1 MLAKLFAAVLAAL
14 LLAGSALP
22 ATQAPDN
29 VTQPPAAAETLL
41 LTQAEAEAIALTHA
55 GVTAGDV
62 TALRSHYDVDDGIPQ
77 WDVDF
82 RVGDWEYDYSI
93 HAETGAV
100 LEWDK
105 DYEPV
110 KAVGKP
116 VETQPAE
123 TQPAEAKPA
132 AQITQA
138 QAKAIAL
145 EKAGLA
151 EDQARKLEIE
161 LDREK
166 GILIYEVEFQSGAYE
181 YDFDINA
188 ATGEIIRWH
197 KEIDD

>member
-1 MLAKLFAAVLAAL
+1 MLAKFIAAVLAAL
-14 LLAGSALP
+14 LLAGSSLP

-29 VTQPPAAAETLL
+29 VTQPPAAETLL

-55 GVTAGDV
+55 GVTAGDI

-110 KAVGKP
+110 KTTEKP
-116 VETQPAE
+116 VETQPAQ
-123 TQPAEAKPA
+123 TQPAT
-132 AQITQA
+132 QIAQA

-151 EDQARKLEIE
+151 ENQVRKLEIE
-161 LDREK
+161 LDREN
-166 GILIYEVEFQSGAYE
+166 GILVYEVEFQSGAYE
-181 YDFDINA
+181 YDFEINA
-188 ATGEIIRWH
+188 ATGEIIKWH